1 MDQIATAGLCC
12 VCVCDVAVNCEPS
25 QQAVIDTDAADDGDE
40 MELSGQ
46 VVDDDGG
53 RADSDDG
60 QQRADNG
67 TQLGVGSDNV
77 GDEVVDDEGVVV
89 VEKLN
94 GDDSDDEQQQSE
106 SLDANTVNHS
116 HDTPPTHA
124 DDEDDD
130 EAIDNTADADADA
143 DDAAAVEDNNTS
155 LVTDDKFYIH
165 CDIVCCIQPVTTE

>member
-25 QQAVIDTDAADDGDE
+25 QQAVIDTDAAGDDGDE

-53 RADSDDG
+53 HADSDDG
-60 QQRADNG
+60 EQRADNG
-67 TQLGVGSDNV
+67 TQLGVGSDSV

-106 SLDANTVNHS
+106 SLDEDTVNHS

-124 DDEDDD
+124 DDEGDD
-130 EAIDNTADADADA
+130 EAIDNTADADAV
-143 DDAAAVEDNNTS
+143 DAAAVEDNNTS

-165 CDIVCCIQPVTTE
+165 SDIVCCIQPVTTE